1 MYELHSRHTNPEPE
15 SIIGSLESRGVK
27 SDGYK
32 DICVTSYHPS
42 WLPVSIGMVLH
53 HYQVKCT
60 FKSLEYHVVTDGNG
74 YTLPVGYPVCV
85 FDYDTEDWTQRIS
98 EVPNLL

>member
-1 MYELHSRHTNPEPE
+1 MYELHSTHTNPEPNL
-15 SIIGSLESRGVK
+15 ICGSVTGIRGE
-27 SDGYK
+27 
-32 DICVTSYHPS
+32 DICVTTYHQS
-42 WLPVSIGMVLH
+42 WLPKWIAMGLH
-53 HYQVKCT
+53 HYQVQCT

-85 FDYDTEDWTQRIS
+85 FDYDTEDWTQRTS

>member
-15 SIIGSLESRGVK
+15 SIIGSLESKGVK
-27 SDGYK
+27 DDNK

-60 FKSLEYHVVTDGNG
+60 FKSLDWHVRSCQEMPEYVI
-74 YTLPVGYPVCV
+74 PVGYAVDY
-85 FDYDTEDWTQRIS
+85 FDYDSLKYRHVES
-98 EVPNLL
+98 KVSV

>member
-27 SDGYK
+27 GDGYK

-60 FKSLEYHVVTDGNG
+60 FKSLDCMFAVAMNSLSMPY
-74 YTLPVGYPVCV
+74 LLA
-85 FDYDTEDWTQRIS
+85 TQ
-98 EVPNLL
+98 